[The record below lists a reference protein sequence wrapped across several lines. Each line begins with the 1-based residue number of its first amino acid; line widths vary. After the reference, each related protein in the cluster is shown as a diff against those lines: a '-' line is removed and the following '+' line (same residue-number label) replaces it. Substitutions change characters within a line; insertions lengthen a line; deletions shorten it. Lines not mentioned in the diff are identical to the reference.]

1 MRLKTLTITTGRLA
15 GDLRRGLL
23 LTVLLLVAAC
33 ETAPPVQEMS
43 DARQAIAVAREA
55 GAENLAAAELREAE
69 SYLRSA
75 QQKLSRRAYAQA
87 KRDALA
93 AKNRALHA
101 LSVADSATRQSQ
113 D

>member
-1 MRLKTLTITTGRLA
+1 
-15 GDLRRGLL
+15 
-23 LTVLLLVAAC
+23 
-33 ETAPPVQEMS
+33 MS

-55 GAENLAAAELREAE
+55 GAEDLAARELREAE
-69 SYLRSA
+69 DLLQSA

-93 AKNRALHA
+93 ARNRALHA
-101 LSVADSATRQSQ
+101 LSVADSAQRQAQ